1 MNVAR
6 SAAHRVVAIV
16 HPPQAPFE
24 LASVAEVF
32 GLHRPG
38 LPARYALSLCAL
50 TPGRVPTLGGYDIY
64 VTAGLA
70 ALDDADTVMIP
81 GWQTDSVPP
90 EVLEAVREAHARGAR
105 IVAICAAAFVLA
117 EAGLLA
123 GRRATTHWRRAA
135 ELAERYRD
143 VDVDPDVLFVDDGDV
158 ATSAG
163 TAAGI
168 DLCLHIVRTDHGVA
182 YATEIARHMVMP
194 PRREGGQS
202 QFAQPSVRSRV
213 EGSLAPILDWA
224 SRQLD
229 RPLVVADLAR
239 QAGLSQRTFAR
250 RFSADVGT
258 SPGQWLLTQR
268 VDAACQMLERTSL
281 PVETV
286 AIRAGLSSAV
296 NLRRHFRTRLGTT
309 PAAYRRTFGIEYKL
323 PQAIHGSSGM
333 DEPDA

>member
-1 MNVAR
+1 MIAAGP
-6 SAAHRVVAIV
+6 AAHRVVAVV

-38 LPARYALSLCAL
+38 LPARYAFSLCAL
-50 TPGRVPTLGGYDIY
+50 APGRVTTLGGYDIF
-64 VTAGLA
+64 VSAGLA
-70 ALDDADTVMIP
+70 ALGDADTVVIP

-90 EVLEAVREAHARGAR
+90 EILEAVRAAHARGAR

-135 ELAERYRD
+135 ALAERYRD
-143 VDVDPDVLFVDDGDV
+143 LEVDPDVLFVDYGDV

-168 DLCLHIVRTDHGVA
+168 DLCLHIVRTDHGAA
-182 YATEIARHMVMP
+182 YAAEIAKHMVMP

-202 QFAQPSVRSRV
+202 QFARRPVRSRV
-213 EGSLAPILDWA
+213 EGSLAPVLDWA

-229 RPLVVADLAR
+229 RPLAVADLAR
-239 QAGLSQRTFAR
+239 QAGLSPRTFAR
-250 RFSADVGT
+250 RFRADVGT
-258 SPGQWLLTQR
+258 SPGQWLLSQR
-268 VDAACQMLERTSL
+268 VDAACQMLEHTSL

-286 AIRAGLSSAV
+286 ALRVGLSSAV
-296 NLRRHFRTRLGTT
+296 NLRRHFRARLGTT
-309 PAAYRRTFGIEYKL
+309 PAAYRRTFGIGSKL
-323 PQAIHGSSGM
+323 P
-333 DEPDA
+333 